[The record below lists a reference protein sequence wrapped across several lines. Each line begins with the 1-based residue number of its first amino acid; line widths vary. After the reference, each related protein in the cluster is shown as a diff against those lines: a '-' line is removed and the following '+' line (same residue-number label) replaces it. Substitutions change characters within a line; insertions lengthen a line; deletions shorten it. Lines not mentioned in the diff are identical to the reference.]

1 LHFIGGELE
10 AMDWL
15 RNIFRLE
22 AIRNDISS
30 TLAEFPK
37 LPNATA
43 LKEKFE
49 AERNAQ
55 KENAWACIGE
65 SIETAMSRG
74 KGYILITAN
83 VYKNITFDELLY
95 EVERAEYKLKDNRC
109 CDSANSVK
117 YCYDMGYDL
126 SICWE

>member
-1 LHFIGGELE
+1 
-10 AMDWL
+10 MKWL
-15 RNIFRLE
+15 RNIFKLE
-22 AIRNDISS
+22 SIRDDISS

-55 KENAWACIGE
+55 KENSWAYISK
-65 SIETAMSRG
+65 SIEGAMSRG
-74 KGYILITAN
+74 KGYVLITAD
-83 VYKNITFDELLY
+83 VYKNIPFDALLY
-95 EVERAEYKLKDNRC
+95 EVKRAEYKLKDNRC
-109 CDSANSVK
+109 CDSVNSAK

>member
-1 LHFIGGELE
+1 MG
-10 AMDWL
+10 WL
-15 RNIFRLE
+15 KNILKLE
-22 AIRNDISS
+22 AIRDDISS

-49 AERNAQ
+49 VERNAQ
-55 KENAWACIGE
+55 KENAWACIGQ

-74 KGYILITAN
+74 KGYVFITAN
-83 VYKNITFDELLY
+83 VYKNIPFDELLY
-95 EVERAEYKLKDNRC
+95 EVKRAEYKLKDNRC
-109 CDSANSVK
+109 GDNVK

>member
-10 AMDWL
+10 VMDWL
-15 RNIFRLE
+15 RNIFKLE
-22 AIRNDISS
+22 AIRDDISS

-49 AERNAQ
+49 AERNTQ
-55 KENAWACIGE
+55 KENSWAKISE
-65 SIETAMSRG
+65 SIENAMSRG
-74 KGYILITAN
+74 EGYVFITAN
-83 VYKNITFDELLY
+83 VYKNIPFDELLY
-95 EVERAEYKLKDNRC
+95 EVKRAEYKLKDNIC
-109 CDSANSVK
+109 CNNVK
-117 YCYDMGYDL
+117 YCYNMGYDL

>member
-1 LHFIGGELE
+1 
-10 AMDWL
+10 MNWL
-15 RNIFRLE
+15 RKIFKLE
-22 AIRNDISS
+22 TICNDISS

-49 AERNAQ
+49 AERNTQ
-55 KENAWACIGE
+55 KENSWAKISE
-65 SIETAMSRG
+65 SIENAMSSG
-74 KGYILITAN
+74 KGYVLIAAH
-83 VYKNITFDELLY
+83 VYKNIPFDELLY
-95 EVERAEYKLKDNRC
+95 EIKRSEYKLKNNMC
-109 CDSANSVK
+109 CDGCVK

>member
-1 LHFIGGELE
+1 
-10 AMDWL
+10 MNWL
-15 RNIFRLE
+15 RKIFKLE
-22 AIRNDISS
+22 TICNDISS

-37 LPNATA
+37 LSNSTA

-65 SIETAMSRG
+65 SIESAMSKG
-74 KGYILITAN
+74 KGYVFITAD
-83 VYKNITFDELLY
+83 VYKDIPFDELLY
-95 EVERAEYKLKDNRC
+95 EVERTGYKLKDNRC
-109 CDSANSVK
+109 CRRGDSVK
-117 YCYDMGYDL
+117 YCYDMGYSL

>member
-1 LHFIGGELE
+1 
-10 AMDWL
+10 MNWL
-15 RNIFRLE
+15 RNIFKLE

-43 LKEKFE
+43 LKKKFD
-49 AERNAQ
+49 AERNAR
-55 KENAWACIGE
+55 KENSWAKISE
-65 SIETAMSRG
+65 SIEDAMSRG
-74 KGYILITAN
+74 KGYVLIAAY
-83 VYKNITFDELLY
+83 VYKNIPLDELLY
-95 EVERAEYKLKDNRC
+95 EVKRAEYKLKDNTC
-109 CDSANSVK
+109 GNCVK